1 MPLPGPL
8 QDLVAEF
15 QRLPG
20 IGHKSAQRLG
30 LHLMAQPVEAIER
43 LASVL
48 VSARRA
54 LSRCSVCHDLAD
66 GATCRI
72 CADPARDGGLLAV
85 VSGTREVLAL
95 ERTREFKGRYHVLGG
110 LLSPLDGIGPEQLN
124 IRTLLERLRDP
135 ALREVL
141 LALEPTV
148 EGEATT
154 LYLSRLLVPMGLTC
168 TRLASGL
175 SAGAELDI
183 VDEVTLARAFE
194 GRRPIA

>member
-8 QDLVAEF
+8 QDLVAEL

-30 LHLMAQPVEAIER
+30 LHLAGQPVEAIER

-48 VSARRA
+48 VSARRS
-54 LSRCSVCHDLAD
+54 LMRCSTCHDLSDAEL
-66 GATCRI
+66 CRI
-72 CADPARDGGLLAV
+72 CGDPGRDVGLMAV

-110 LLSPLDGIGPEQLN
+110 LLSPLDGIGPDQLN
-124 IRTLLERLRDP
+124 VRSLLERLRAP
-135 ALREVL
+135 AIREVL

-154 LYLSRLLVPMGLTC
+154 LYLSRLLRPLGIPC

-175 SAGAELDI
+175 SVGADLDI

-194 GRRPIA
+194 GRRPID